1 MKRIVQELRDFSRV
15 FYDEN
20 KSRLSS
26 IYLVG
31 SLARSRPQDNIKSTD
46 VDICLV
52 SKSYYDLFIKSRFEK
67 FMASK
72 IPSPEIN
79 AGVYPVWRLTS
90 GLDKS
95 HHMYDLK
102 NNSMILAGEDLRP
115 LIPEITIEDFY
126 PLEGFLFILNRSI
139 DLLRA
144 IERVTVKGITI
155 NKELLK
161 SAISRIKRAYL
172 DSYLVFRKQYCPDY
186 DIRVQMFTSLGNHL
200 PNLETFEDA
209 RVLLLDGFDEGLK
222 ITKIS
227 TCGHLID
234 LIESRYQYPL
244 NFRIFTSIMT
254 RKPRA
259 IFHNPLLNTY
269 KQAIRFLRFED
280 MRPRDWDEFKADL
293 IRTFN
298 YSPQPALVKRNLLLT
313 N

>member
-1 MKRIVQELRDFSRV
+1 LKRIVQELRDFSRV

-52 SKSYYDLFIKSRFEK
+52 SKSYYDLFIKS
-67 FMASK
+67 
-72 IPSPEIN
+72 PSPEIN

-102 NNSMILAGEDLRP
+102 NNSMLLAGEDLRP

-126 PLEGFLFILNRSI
+126 PLEGFLFLLNRSI
-139 DLLRA
+139 DLLRV
-144 IERVTVKGITI
+144 IECVSVKGITV

-227 TCGHLID
+227 TCGHLIN
-234 LIESRYQYPL
+234 LIESRYQYPI